1 MESKLVLSDKILKA
15 HIHFDPAFSFLPIAH
30 SNRFLNVHINI
41 RFTKVFIA
49 ALFMVANRLAAI

>member
-1 MESKLVLSDKILKA
+1 MVLSDKILKA